1 MEVLRKN
8 NPKAMIC
15 WCFGILGNDLAST
28 IKEGMEIY
36 QKENQDE
43 NVRFIELPNTT
54 EETVGARMHPGYYA
68 HVKAADAIVDVLD
81 KK

>member
-1 MEVLRKN
+1 MK
-8 NPKAMIC
+8 K
-15 WCFGILGNDLAST
+15 
-28 IKEGMEIY
+28 
-36 QKENQDE
+36 NQDE